1 MTTLA
6 EFDALLA
13 RADWHYRHAD
23 DPMAYRRGAASM
35 AALWAIERE
44 SPAHLALL
52 TAWSNYA
59 YSPIPE
65 EQARVIRDAS
75 RRELLQPT
83 TED

>member
-6 EFDALLA
+6 EFDALLS
-13 RADWHYRHAD
+13 RCDWHYQRSD
-23 DPMAYRRGAASM
+23 DPTEYRRGEASM
-35 AALWAIERE
+35 DALGRINSE
-44 SPAHLALL
+44 SPAHLALF

-59 YSPIPE
+59 HSPIPE
-65 EQARVIRDAS
+65 EQARVIRDAT

>member
-13 RADWHYRHAD
+13 RADWHYQRSD
-23 DPMAYRRGAASM
+23 DPTEYRRGRASM
-35 AALWAIERE
+35 DALGRIDSE
-44 SPAHLALL
+44 SPQHLALL
-52 TAWSNYA
+52 KAWSDYA
-59 YSPIPE
+59 YSPIHE
-65 EQARVIRDAS
+65 EQARVIRDAT

>member
-1 MTTLA
+1 MTSLA
-6 EFDALLA
+6 DFDALLA
-13 RADWHYRHAD
+13 RADWHYQRAD

-35 AALWAIERE
+35 AALGRIDSE

-52 TAWSNYA
+52 KAWSNYA
-59 YSPIPE
+59 YSTMPE
-65 EQARVIRDAS
+65 EQARATRDAA

>member
-6 EFDALLA
+6 EFDALLS
-13 RADWHYRHAD
+13 RCDWHYQRSD
-23 DPMAYRRGAASM
+23 DPTEYRRGKASM
-35 AALWAIERE
+35 DALGRINSE
-44 SPAHLALL
+44 SPAHLALF